1 LKWQSAE
8 LASTWWVR
16 ASAQG
21 FAEAQYNLAVCM
33 LHGKGVPKDEA
44 GAVKMLKG
52 AAQQDHAE
60 AMCMLAS
67 LLSDGLAGVKPN
79 KVDALALYTSA
90 AKLGSEEAQYKK
102 LVMEDLV
109 ARESDLE
116 VLQTK
121 IGKINEGFIQL
132 QLERAANEEVS
143 HAYKGAGFFL
153 SNMKSETPARARI
166 EQAKRAESEIKKLRR
181 AALDK
186 EHESM
191 SFAEQID
198 VGKQEV
204 KTLYQKIVSLEDA
217 SEGVMGKMETLM
229 NQAKALEASEV
240 KLKNQVKDLLSE
252 NTELRAVADWAKNQR
267 VEALKQALSS
277 VVKTTIA
284 EQNEREKMLRT
295 ELQNMRK
302 QLAVA
307 TAAAGGKA
315 SVVVSDEADDSSAF
329 LKRVRRDMLMQE
341 VLLKEILTGMRHED
355 DYSDQVEFLKEAVGR
370 ADDGERLLKGACEE
384 ILDHV
389 DTSAGEMTDDE
400 TQSLRKTLERIMKS
414 IEEKKRPE
422 GARPNTAMGQV
433 MSEIDEIKI
442 VIARISENLL
452 ETHASYATP
461 KDKLKEI
468 EKLGRGLS
476 EINLKF
482 KNHTE
487 EVQKR
492 VEEGKVELWVLDH
505 HDEMHGAI
513 KQLREALDQGVN
525 LTPEARQEIMQIK
538 LANQT
543 PAASRV
549 GTAGSRSLGRRE
561 GGSSPFR
568 PTSANRGTMT
578 DSHRNGTSNDRGSRS
593 PQGGKYGRDT
603 ANSPVNFPYGEETG
617 EAIKVE
623 GSVTLAVIQESIK
636 KLAEKAGGASVQHFD
651 DAMTSV
657 NIKLEKVL
665 AATRGETVSRGS
677 TRPGT
682 PVHGWVVGEDGQRV
696 FKKGSDAG
704 SQANDSNFPGASYS
718 PGKSRGKEKRDGSMG
733 PKFEAMSSQVKELM
747 AAQEAS
753 VQDQVGRVRA
763 ELEVLVAEC
772 KGKIEVLES
781 EKKALESE
789 KLALE
794 AEKRLANNEAKR
806 ATMDLTAAKNQV
818 EQQIAFEKAMVH
830 LAFNPPPP
838 CPKPCPVNN

>member
-1 LKWQSAE
+1 
-8 LASTWWVR
+8 
-16 ASAQG
+16 
-21 FAEAQYNLAVCM
+21 
-33 LHGKGVPKDEA
+33 
-44 GAVKMLKG
+44 
-52 AAQQDHAE
+52 
-60 AMCMLAS
+60 
-67 LLSDGLAGVKPN
+67 
-79 KVDALALYTSA
+79 
-90 AKLGSEEAQYKK
+90 
-102 LVMEDLV
+102 
-109 ARESDLE
+109 
-116 VLQTK
+116 
-121 IGKINEGFIQL
+121 
-132 QLERAANEEVS
+132 
-143 HAYKGAGFFL
+143 
-153 SNMKSETPARARI
+153 
-166 EQAKRAESEIKKLRR
+166 
-181 AALDK
+181 
-186 EHESM
+186 
-191 SFAEQID
+191 
-198 VGKQEV
+198 
-204 KTLYQKIVSLEDA
+204 
-217 SEGVMGKMETLM
+217 
-229 NQAKALEASEV
+229 
-240 KLKNQVKDLLSE
+240 
-252 NTELRAVADWAKNQR
+252 
-267 VEALKQALSS
+267 
-277 VVKTTIA
+277 
-284 EQNEREKMLRT
+284 
-295 ELQNMRK
+295 
-302 QLAVA
+302 
-307 TAAAGGKA
+307 
-315 SVVVSDEADDSSAF
+315 
-329 LKRVRRDMLMQE
+329 
-341 VLLKEILTGMRHED
+341 
-355 DYSDQVEFLKEAVGR
+355 
-370 ADDGERLLKGACEE
+370 
-384 ILDHV
+384 
-389 DTSAGEMTDDE
+389 
-400 TQSLRKTLERIMKS
+400 
-414 IEEKKRPE
+414 
-422 GARPNTAMGQV
+422 MGQV
-433 MSEIDEIKI
+433 MSEMDEIKI

-487 EVQKR
+487 EVKKR

-525 LTPEARQEIMQIK
+525 LTPEARQELMQIK

-657 NIKLEKVL
+657 NRKLEKVL

-704 SQANDSNFPGASYS
+704 SQADDSNFPSASYS
-718 PGKSRGKEKRDGSMG
+718 PGKSRGKEKSDGSMG